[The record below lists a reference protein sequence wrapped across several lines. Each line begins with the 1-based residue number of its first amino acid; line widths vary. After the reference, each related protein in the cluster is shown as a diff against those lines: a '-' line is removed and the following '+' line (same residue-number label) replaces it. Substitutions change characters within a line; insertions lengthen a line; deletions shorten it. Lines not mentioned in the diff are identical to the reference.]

1 MTLHLFLDFDGTIS
15 LNDVGDELISTFGD
29 FQTLMRQLLD
39 GHLTVAE
46 YYRRAAAS
54 FGATATPA
62 TVEAYARTQ
71 PLDPG
76 FPPLVRWCR
85 EVGIPVTVVSDG
97 FDVYITPMLG
107 SIGMTDLV
115 EVRCNRLSWHDN
127 VWTPVFP
134 GASEACRCFCASCKR
149 NVILSEAS
157 PEAVV
162 VYVGDGL
169 SDGCAVRYADIVF
182 AKDTLAESCT
192 REGIPFHAYETLGEV
207 LGVLQRRVA
216 SGDLRSRPEAVL
228 ARRRAVAAGAGE
240 IVADDSSPV

>member
-1 MTLHLFLDFDGTIS
+1 MEVHLFIDFDGTIS
-15 LNDVGDELISTFGD
+15 VNDVGDELISTFGD
-29 FQTLMRQLLD
+29 FATLMRQLLD

-54 FGATATPA
+54 FAATATPA
-62 TVEAYARTQ
+62 TVDAFARTQ

-76 FPPLVRWCR
+76 LGPLVRWCR

-97 FDVYITPMLG
+97 FDVYIAPMLRRA
-107 SIGMTDLV
+107 GMTDLV
-115 EVRCNRLSWHDN
+115 SVRCNHLTFDGQA
-127 VWTPVFP
+127 WTPEFP

-149 NVILSEAS
+149 DVILDRTTSDD
-157 PEAVV
+157 VV
-162 VYVGDGL
+162 VYVGDGQ
-169 SDGCAVRYADIVF
+169 SDACAVRYADIVF

-216 SGDLRSRPEAVL
+216 AGDVSTRRDAAL
-228 ARRRAVAAGAGE
+228 ARA
-240 IVADDSSPV
+240 